1 MMSTQV
7 VVIGD
12 VSGKC
17 STWMAGPTPILL
29 WQSRA
34 SHKVVWDAHGN
45 EIHYSVQTM
54 ITGIWRLEL
63 QESANKEMLS
73 VKLTFQQWD
82 LSLQFVFWRWIDK
95 PICLDVGSRW
105 RHSLFTHCWLNY
117 TSMHAVLPTEPQ
129 AVCKRRSF
137 PRHVGYKGRGLDLLR
152 SHGEL
157 FVLRGTFSL
166 GPILWFAYP
175 NTCEMQK
182 CARYTTAESIWMEFV
197 ALKRKMRTSTD
208 S

>member
-105 RHSLFTHCWLNY
+105 RHSLFTHCWLY
-117 TSMHAVLPTEPQ
+117 KHACSTS
-129 AVCKRRSF
+129 
-137 PRHVGYKGRGLDLLR
+137 D
-152 SHGEL
+152 
-157 FVLRGTFSL
+157 
-166 GPILWFAYP
+166 
-175 NTCEMQK
+175 
-182 CARYTTAESIWMEFV
+182 
-197 ALKRKMRTSTD
+197 RTSSSLQKEVIPT
-208 S
+208 SCWVQGARIGSVTFTWRIIRFKRNI